1 MNPGDPPPSPL
12 SGVPQGTVLGPLLF
26 IIFIDDIY
34 QVIKYCIGRS
44 FADDTRLSKGV
55 RSKEDQLKLQEDLEA
70 VIEWAS
76 TKNMELHEGKFE
88 LLQHGNNDDL
98 KGENSHSYQLSSGQ
112 KIPNSK
118 VVKDLG
124 VTIDESLRWSSH
136 ITEVTKQASQ
146 TSAWVL
152 RTFSTRESLPL
163 MTLYKSLVRSKMDY
177 CCPVWFP
184 TTKEEISAL
193 EGIQRSF
200 TSRIQSLKGFSYWE
214 RLRKLKLMSVQRRRE
229 RYIIIHMWKIY
240 TGTAPNDIKIQFHYN
255 DRTGPQ
261 CIVPN
266 LNARSSRI
274 NTLRYNFFTSMGP
287 RLFNSLPKAVKECS
301 SPDSFKKTLDDY
313 IMSLPDTPP
322 TPSYVA
328 ANNNSI
334 LEWAVTSSR
343 ALPEE
348 LS

>member
-1 MNPGDPPPSPL
+1 MDFAKAFDKVSHKILLQKLVNIGIKGKVLSWLKCFLSNRLQSVSVEGMLSFIHLVL

-76 TKNMELHEGKFE
+76 TNNMELHEGKFE

-152 RTFSTRESLPL
+152 RPFSTRESLPL

-184 TTKEEISAL
+184 
-193 EGIQRSF
+193 
-200 TSRIQSLKGFSYWE
+200 
-214 RLRKLKLMSVQRRRE
+214 
-229 RYIIIHMWKIY
+229 
-240 TGTAPNDIKIQFHYN
+240 N
-255 DRTGPQ
+255 
-261 CIVPN
+261 
-266 LNARSSRI
+266 
-274 NTLRYNFFTSMGP
+274 
-287 RLFNSLPKAVKECS
+287 
-301 SPDSFKKTLDDY
+301 
-313 IMSLPDTPP
+313 
-322 TPSYVA
+322 
-328 ANNNSI
+328 
-334 LEWAVTSSR
+334 
-343 ALPEE
+343 
-348 LS
+348 

>member
-1 MNPGDPPPSPL
+1 
-12 SGVPQGTVLGPLLF
+12 
-26 IIFIDDIY
+26 
-34 QVIKYCIGRS
+34 
-44 FADDTRLSKGV
+44 
-55 RSKEDQLKLQEDLEA
+55 
-70 VIEWAS
+70 
-76 TKNMELHEGKFE
+76 
-88 LLQHGNNDDL
+88 
-98 KGENSHSYQLSSGQ
+98 
-112 KIPNSK
+112 
-118 VVKDLG
+118 
-124 VTIDESLRWSSH
+124 
-136 ITEVTKQASQ
+136 
-146 TSAWVL
+146 
-152 RTFSTRESLPL
+152 
-163 MTLYKSLVRSKMDY
+163 
-177 CCPVWFP
+177 
-184 TTKEEISAL
+184 
-193 EGIQRSF
+193 
-200 TSRIQSLKGFSYWE
+200 
-214 RLRKLKLMSVQRRRE
+214 
-229 RYIIIHMWKIY
+229 MWKIY
-240 TGTAPNDIKIQFHYN
+240 TGTAPNDIKIKFHYN

-334 LEWAVTSSR
+334 LEWTVTSSR

>member
-1 MNPGDPPPSPL
+1 MSL
-12 SGVPQGTVLGPLLF
+12 RWS
-26 IIFIDDIY
+26 
-34 QVIKYCIGRS
+34 
-44 FADDTRLSKGV
+44 
-55 RSKEDQLKLQEDLEA
+55 
-70 VIEWAS
+70 
-76 TKNMELHEGKFE
+76 
-88 LLQHGNNDDL
+88 
-98 KGENSHSYQLSSGQ
+98 SHM
-112 KIPNSK
+112 
-118 VVKDLG
+118 
-124 VTIDESLRWSSH
+124 SLRWSSH

-240 TGTAPNDIKIQFHYN
+240 TGTAPNDIKIKFHYN

-334 LEWAVTSSR
+334 LEWTVTSSR

>member
-1 MNPGDPPPSPL
+1 
-12 SGVPQGTVLGPLLF
+12 
-26 IIFIDDIY
+26 
-34 QVIKYCIGRS
+34 
-44 FADDTRLSKGV
+44 
-55 RSKEDQLKLQEDLEA
+55 
-70 VIEWAS
+70 
-76 TKNMELHEGKFE
+76 MELHEGKFE

-152 RTFSTRESLPL
+152 RTFFTRESLPL

-214 RLRKLKLMSVQRRRE
+214 RTFCLTV
-229 RYIIIHMWKIY
+229 IY
-240 TGTAPNDIKIQFHYN
+240 TEIPLTKHCLTN
-255 DRTGPQ
+255 R
-261 CIVPN
+261 V
-266 LNARSSRI
+266 
-274 NTLRYNFFTSMGP
+274 
-287 RLFNSLPKAVKECS
+287 
-301 SPDSFKKTLDDY
+301 
-313 IMSLPDTPP
+313 
-322 TPSYVA
+322 
-328 ANNNSI
+328 
-334 LEWAVTSSR
+334 
-343 ALPEE
+343 
-348 LS
+348 